1 MGDPSNFWYENSLV
15 IAERAPL
22 CAGAAKRTCAVNSP
36 VASAASFSKS
46 LSPSGLR
53 FVPLP
58 HTCPSRTQRR
68 RRRHALGTARHIA
81 PRRRGHIPHFSETA
95 TTGDQDRLI
104 RRKKQKQSKATAQP
118 SSPSL
123 HPHCC
128 SLLSSHCFCFRHSA
142 RAASSFVHG
151 YVVMGRG

>member
-1 MGDPSNFWYENSLV
+1 
-15 IAERAPL
+15 
-22 CAGAAKRTCAVNSP
+22 VNSP

-58 HTCPSRTQRR
+58 HTCPSRTQHR
-68 RRRHALGTARHIA
+68 RRRHALGTAHR
-81 PRRRGHIPHFSETA
+81 A
-95 TTGDQDRLI
+95 TTPRPYSPLLRDSNN
-104 RRKKQKQSKATAQP
+104 RRPGSPRQKRKRQKQSKATAQP